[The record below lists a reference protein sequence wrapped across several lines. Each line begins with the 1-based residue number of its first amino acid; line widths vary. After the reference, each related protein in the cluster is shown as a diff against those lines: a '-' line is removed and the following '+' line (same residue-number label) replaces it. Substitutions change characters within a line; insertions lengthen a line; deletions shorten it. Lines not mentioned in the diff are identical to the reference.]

1 MVEQLSRLFEQRL
14 ERMAQCYS
22 ACVECTSM
30 SLVVW
35 FSGPAPAKKAANEGL
50 GMWLISRSLAWS
62 TSVKE
67 TVVWLGSKFPT
78 QHVRGPEL
86 NPKQ

>member
-1 MVEQLSRLFEQRL
+1 MYQYELGG
-14 ERMAQCYS
+14 
-22 ACVECTSM
+22 
-30 SLVVW
+30 VVQW
-35 FSGPAPAKKAANEGL
+35 SSPCKKAANEGL